1 MTDTQG
7 IKTFPAEDELP
18 HDVGDHPLW
27 QESVFLTWGDVERG
41 VFGFH
46 RIGQEVNA
54 NDGRGLVTS
63 WNGISTR
70 EGTRFRRYVLEDMQG
85 SDRHAGGFQA
95 TKGFTFDHDGASARW
110 TIDDPDC
117 SLDLTASDFTP
128 RFDLYRDGG
137 TVVNDFAAGHIEMG
151 SAISGTVR
159 LGEDH
164 HTIDG
169 LAYRDHSWGKRDR
182 ATMLSHRWIAGT
194 VGPDLTFNAT
204 SWHGTDGSLR
214 TYGIVCR
221 NGRIS
226 YAVDVDIVAF
236 MEIDAL
242 SHRGG
247 VLRMRLDDGDVIEIQ
262 ARLVDGFMTQHH
274 NTGCV
279 DAVCEVEWNGHRGFC
294 DFEVST
300 NPRAGTGPI
309 NGLVR
314 ATMQDGLSRRNF
326 ELTYDDAGV
335 RFPYLGS
342 AAGPA

>member
-1 MTDTQG
+1 MTEDHG
-7 IKTFPAEDELP
+7 AHGAKTFPAEDELP
-18 HDVGDHPLW
+18 HEVGDHPFW
-27 QESVFLTWGDVERG
+27 QESVFLTWGDHERG
-41 VFGFH
+41 IYGFH

-54 NDGRGLVTS
+54 NDGRGLVTA

-70 EGTRFRRYVLEDMQG
+70 AGTRYRRYLLADMEK
-85 SDRHAGGFQA
+85 SDRHASGFNA
-95 TKGFTFDHDGASARW
+95 TKAFGFEHDGNLARW
-110 TIDDPDC
+110 RIDDPDC
-117 SLDLTASDFTP
+117 TLELTTTDFTP

-151 SAISGTVR
+151 GTIAGTVR
-159 LGEDH
+159 LGDTVHEV
-164 HTIDG
+164 DG

-182 ATMLSHRWIAGT
+182 STMLSHRWIAGT
-194 VGPDLTFNAT
+194 VGPELTFNAT

-226 YAVDVDIVAF
+226 YASDVDIVVF

-247 VLRMRLDDGDVIEIQ
+247 VLTMRLDDGDLIRIQ
-262 ARLVDGFMTQHH
+262 AHLVEGFMTKHH
-274 NTGCV
+274 NTGCI
-279 DAVCEVEWNGHRGFC
+279 DAVCEVEWEGRRGFC

-309 NGLVR
+309 AGLVR
-314 ATMQDGLSRRNF
+314 ATMQDGLSTRDYS
-326 ELTYDDAGV
+326 LSYPDTSV
-335 RFPYLGS
+335 RFPVVD
-342 AAGPA
+342 